1 MIQLPQAGIH
11 RKTLP
16 NWCQLL
22 PSGWFFAHAAK
33 SFWKPSTVTKP
44 PELAEPPMKEPCRCT
59 NLTSFVMICHWLMR
73 SKCHEFRQMP
83 KNGPNWPNRVFFLQ
97 WTMAAYLSFQRGL
110 SPWKDRFRTCQTQ
123 QSLHCFKIRC
133 GPCNQFGCWCHNN
146 CWWQTNKW
154 AKGCAQIMDNCIT
167 FWIMG

>member
-1 MIQLPQAGIH
+1 MS
-11 RKTLP
+11 
-16 NWCQLL
+16 NWV

-44 PELAEPPMKEPCRCT
+44 PELAEPPRGTMQTHKSDVP
-59 NLTSFVMICHWLMR
+59 FVMICHWLMR
-73 SKCHEFRQMP
+73 SKCHAMNFWKFP
-83 KNGPNWPNRVFFLQ
+83 KDGPNRATFLQ

-110 SPWKDRFRTCQTQ
+110 SPWKDEIRTCQTQ